1 MQAFITQPSN
11 NSPQQKKTSK
21 LQQSS
26 KSPLRKSK
34 KKGKSALLKTEQ
46 RAIHRSKNQQQESS
60 EKRLKPAKINIRA
73 SGNDISN
80 YYYADGDQMIAPYQ
94 QQIPV
99 RKLSPNSERL
109 IQSNLNQ
116 YQNQI
121 QQQYYGGDRNDA
133 RQLGQYRQA
142 NTYLTPSAPISNK
155 YINSQQ

>member
-1 MQAFITQPSN
+1 MQAFITQPST

-21 LQQSS
+21 LQSS

-34 KKGKSALLKTEQ
+34 KKGQSALLKTEQ
-46 RAIHRSKNQQQESS
+46 RARHRSKNQQTSS
-60 EKRLKPAKINIRA
+60 EIRLQPGNINIRA
-73 SGNDISN
+73 SGNDISS

-94 QQIPV
+94 QQIPI

-133 RQLGQYRQA
+133 RQLGQYGQA
-142 NTYLTPSAPISNK
+142 VSYLTPSAPISNK
-155 YINSQQ
+155 YINGQQ